1 MSTSERWIV
10 ASVCLTSLSSL
21 SPLFCL
27 LSVAADTAAFLRLE
41 DVVHL
46 SDDSSEDGGGGD
58 EMVDGSVDIPITNL
72 AVRANP
78 VTDCSR

>member
-1 MSTSERWIV
+1 MYCGL
-10 ASVCLTSLSSL
+10 CLPHPTFPLSSL
-21 SPLFCL
+21 LF
-27 LSVAADTAAFLRLE
+27 LSVAADTTAFLRLE
-41 DVVHL
+41 DVVYL
-46 SDDSSEDGGGGD
+46 SDDSGSSDEDGGGGGD

>member
-1 MSTSERWIV
+1 MHCGL
-10 ASVCLTSLSSL
+10 CLPHPCHPPLSSL
-21 SPLFCL
+21 LF
-27 LSVAADTAAFLRLE
+27 LSVAADTTAFLRLE
-41 DVVHL
+41 DVVYL
-46 SDDSSEDGGGGD
+46 SDDSGSSDEDGGGGGD

>member
-1 MSTSERWIV
+1 M
-10 ASVCLTSLSSL
+10 
-21 SPLFCL
+21 F
-27 LSVAADTAAFLRLE
+27 LSVAADTTAFLRLE
-41 DVVHL
+41 DVVYL
-46 SDDSSEDGGGGD
+46 SDDSGSSDEDGGGGD

>member
-1 MSTSERWIV
+1 MY
-10 ASVCLTSLSSL
+10 
-21 SPLFCL
+21 
-27 LSVAADTAAFLRLE
+27 
-41 DVVHL
+41 L
-46 SDDSSEDGGGGD
+46 SDDSGSSDEDGGGGGD

>member
-1 MSTSERWIV
+1 MHCGLYLPHPSHPP
-10 ASVCLTSLSSL
+10 LLFLLS
-21 SPLFCL
+21 
-27 LSVAADTAAFLRLE
+27 LSVAADTTAFLRLE

-72 AVRANP
+72 VVRADP